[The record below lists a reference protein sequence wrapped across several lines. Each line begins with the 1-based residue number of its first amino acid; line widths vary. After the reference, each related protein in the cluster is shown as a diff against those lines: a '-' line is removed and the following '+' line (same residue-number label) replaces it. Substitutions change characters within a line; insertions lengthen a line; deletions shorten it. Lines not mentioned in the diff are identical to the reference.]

1 MQALDDLI
9 VQTEIFLQY
18 SLHAKAVE
26 RLQKIAS
33 MFPGEEAHNPRL
45 QNLYQMANWWPKT
58 AVKPQ
63 PAQNPASGGAKV
75 VEEKPTPPT
84 GRTGSYNRRDAARPD
99 ENFGD

>member
-58 AVKPQ
+58 AV
-63 PAQNPASGGAKV
+63 
-75 VEEKPTPPT
+75 
-84 GRTGSYNRRDAARPD
+84 
-99 ENFGD
+99 

>member
-26 RLQKIAS
+26 RLQKIGVDVSRKRRTTRAAEFVS
-33 MFPGEEAHNPRL
+33 DGDTVA
-45 QNLYQMANWWPKT
+45 QA
-58 AVKPQ
+58 AAKPQ
-63 PAQNPASGGAKV
+63 PVKNPASGERRWSK
-75 VEEKPTPPT
+75 EEADASD
-84 GRTGSYNRRDAARPD
+84 RTHGQLHRRDAARPD